1 MRPPRADRRR
11 SALNSFSHP
20 GFRGA
25 VAPLLRLE
33 AGFKGANGIFI
44 DYMSR
49 NARSK
54 HPMPASKPVQNR
66 GPQTLV
72 NLRASFLKLKRMR
85 WLLADQ
91 ASRRRSGGGLAAASA
106 LQVPSAGRRWPS
118 RSPSERPVG
127 LIGSSLEGW
136 AQHSPQ
142 VGKKTLRSYKAAP
155 LPLFCGKV
163 SGRVVLGPS
172 PQSSARAW
180 GMGTKKARAR
190 EDASDEGDGET
201 FLPFL
206 SLFRRV
212 ALKGAWP
219 ALASMAASTSE
230 ACPAAASALWKRNW
244 NVRVRAGQRW
254 RHPAEGDPHA
264 GGRRRTAPGLGD
276 DREGPKRPKQ
286 RLFWEDKL
294 LPLPIPSSRSG

>member
-11 SALNSFSHP
+11 SALNSFSNP

-72 NLRASFLKLKRMR
+72 NPRASFLKRMR

-91 ASRRRSGGGLAAASA
+91 ASRRRWGWPRGSCECSPNAKCRQKMAQQVSKGEAGWSYRILPVRVGAALVSGRQEDAPELQGRSFAPFLREGLRQGCFRPKSA
-106 LQVPSAGRRWPS
+106 VL
-118 RSPSERPVG
+118 
-127 LIGSSLEGW
+127 GSSLGNGY
-136 AQHSPQ
+136 QK
-142 VGKKTLRSYKAAP
+142 GTGTR
-155 LPLFCGKV
+155 
-163 SGRVVLGPS
+163 GRQRRRRRRDVPS
-172 PQSSARAW
+172 IFFTVP
-180 GMGTKKARAR
+180 
-190 EDASDEGDGET
+190 
-201 FLPFL
+201 
-206 SLFRRV
+206 RV

-230 ACPAAASALWKRNW
+230 ACPAAASALWKRHW

-276 DREGPKRPKQ
+276 DREGPKTT
-286 RLFWEDKL
+286 
-294 LPLPIPSSRSG
+294 